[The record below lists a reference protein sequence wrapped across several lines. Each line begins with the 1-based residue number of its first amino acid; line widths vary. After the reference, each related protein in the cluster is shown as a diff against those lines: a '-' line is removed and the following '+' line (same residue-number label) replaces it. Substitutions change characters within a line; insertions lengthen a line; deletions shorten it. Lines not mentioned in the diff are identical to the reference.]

1 MEQDQI
7 STLFPLLGFA
17 VPILSLRFL
26 PCYGLNI
33 SPKIHMLKSQY
44 FRMKCYLE
52 IGSLQV

>member
-1 MEQDQI
+1 MEEDRI
-7 STLFPLLGFA
+7 STLFTLLGFA
-17 VPILSLRFL
+17 VSVLSLRFL

-33 SPKIHMLKSQY
+33 SPKIHMLKSQC